1 MHDLTLR
8 PLPTLLRPLANKF
21 YRSHRSPMRAQ
32 ADDVVWVAQQGEL
45 LAALCLRELDE
56 GYWLTRL
63 FVAPAQRRQG
73 LAARLLNAACESC
86 QAPVWLLCHPDLSDF
101 YAAHGFA
108 PCSAP
113 PPFLAERLMRYQ
125 RHKPLIAMVRRHQAP
140 ADQWLDD
147 THR

>member
-1 MHDLTLR
+1 
-8 PLPTLLRPLANKF
+8 
-21 YRSHRSPMRAQ
+21 MRAQ

-45 LAALCLRELDE
+45 LAALCLRQLDE

-101 YAAHGFA
+101 YAAHGFV

-113 PPFLAERLMRYQ
+113 PLFLAERLMRYQ
-125 RHKPLIAMVRRHQAP
+125 RHKLLIAMVRRQAA
-140 ADQWLDD
+140 ADQWLDG
-147 THR
+147 TYR